1 MPSLRLALVAATAL
15 AAAPAIAS
23 PFSISGSVGGAP
35 TGVVRDNFDWI
46 LPQFAPQSGTVS
58 ALSPQ
63 SGITVTLVGGSSATA
78 NDRAGAVTGAV
89 VGKYAAPFL
98 SGGNGTGFGND
109 NDPITK
115 LAPPAGNQPNGP
127 DATVYLTTGSTGASP
142 GTQVEILLPGTD
154 LYFYF
159 GLLWGSVDAYN
170 TLAFYNGAT
179 LIGSI
184 TGNDVTASSERRP
197 GRERHALRQH
207 HLHGRLQ
214 PHRRHLEPVR
224 FRIRQ
229 HRLQPQQPLRG
240 ARARLARPPRRGAPW
255 PRLRCPTPQ
264 RLSAAAR
271 NGWVRVV
278 RERGGFAADPPR
290 PSHP

>member
-46 LPQFAPQSGTVS
+46 PPQFAPQSGSVS

-109 NDPITK
+109 NAPITK
-115 LAPPAGNQPNGP
+115 LAPPAGNQPNGS

-170 TLAFYNGAT
+170 TLAFYDGAT

-184 TGNDVTASSERRP
+184 TGNDVTAAPNGDQGVNGTLYVNITSTVGFNRIVATSSQFAFEFDNIAFNRSNP
-197 GRERHALRQH
+197 FEVPEPASLAL
-207 HLHGRLQ
+207 L
-214 PHRRHLEPVR
+214 
-224 FRIRQ
+224 
-229 HRLQPQQPLRG
+229 G
-240 ARARLARPPRRGAPW
+240 AGLLG
-255 PRLRCPTPQ
+255 L
-264 RLSAAAR
+264 
-271 NGWVRVV
+271 
-278 RERGGFAADPPR
+278 GFAAR
-290 PSHP
+290 RRSG